1 MLWKVILWLSSLFLW
16 AGSPLYSW
24 CYSPATLKMN
34 KKYLNFF
41 WVFPQITRV
50 MRSLSIKNNCRNAS
64 KNEKITIFKILGI
77 FWGIFQKFWFLENF
91 ELWYG
96 SIFLNETFSIDL
108 SLILKNNQ
116 PELDGHGH
124 DFMPN
129 MPIFQKIFFSKMSPK
144 SREF

>member
-1 MLWKVILWLSSLFLW
+1 M
-16 AGSPLYSW
+16 
-24 CYSPATLKMN
+24 
-34 KKYLNFF
+34 
-41 WVFPQITRV
+41 
-50 MRSLSIKNNCRNAS
+50 
-64 KNEKITIFKILGI
+64 GI
-77 FWGIFQKFWFLENF
+77 FGGIFQKFWFLENF

-129 MPIFQKIFFSKMSPK
+129 MPIFQKKIFQKCPQNLGNF
-144 SREF
+144 